1 MEYELEENSDPI
13 EDEKEKVVTNRD
25 MINKVCWQLRKISEE
40 LPRQGV
46 KVSVSI
52 SNV

>member
-1 MEYELEENSDPI
+1 MEYELEENSDPV
-13 EDEKEKVVTNRD
+13 EDEKEKPASNRD

-46 KVSVSI
+46 KVSVS
-52 SNV
+52 